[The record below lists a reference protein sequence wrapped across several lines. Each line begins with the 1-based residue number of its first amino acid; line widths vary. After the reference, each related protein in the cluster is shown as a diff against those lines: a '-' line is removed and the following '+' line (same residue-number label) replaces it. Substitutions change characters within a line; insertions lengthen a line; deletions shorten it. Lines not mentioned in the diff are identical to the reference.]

1 MNINIKIFV
10 FMNIIS
16 MFWLHDVNATDL
28 ESKQS
33 CPSGCFCV
41 FDGKVPKRFGLENIC
56 GRGNVAQPV
65 LCDGDSEIFNFVKGI
80 CDDCGVLSCTRD
92 NVSAT
97 YYMDEFSE
105 VFQGIGGMYGFIGED
120 LIVMPT
126 KEGFAGNVG
135 VYQCPN
141 SYPNSAP
148 GAKTLYEC
156 FRYDYVTGAKV
167 YYEPRQN
174 TVKTLTADL
183 QQTLNNANQTVLNL
197 KGILDLVPTTNFHV
211 NNNVIIN
218 NVEVAPVNPDLEI
231 AKQMI
236 DLGITNVPKKL
247 QKNQNN
253 NTNDNYENVE
263 PVNPD
268 LEKAKQMIDLG
279 ITNVP
284 KISDKDKNNKSNN
297 MDNGLTQPMKLRKS
311 VTNKVAPKST
321 LPKTPIKPK
330 L

>member
-1 MNINIKIFV
+1 
-10 FMNIIS
+10 
-16 MFWLHDVNATDL
+16 
-28 ESKQS
+28 
-33 CPSGCFCV
+33 
-41 FDGKVPKRFGLENIC
+41 
-56 GRGNVAQPV
+56 
-65 LCDGDSEIFNFVKGI
+65 
-80 CDDCGVLSCTRD
+80 
-92 NVSAT
+92 
-97 YYMDEFSE
+97 
-105 VFQGIGGMYGFIGED
+105 
-120 LIVMPT
+120 
-126 KEGFAGNVG
+126 
-135 VYQCPN
+135 
-141 SYPNSAP
+141 
-148 GAKTLYEC
+148 
-156 FRYDYVTGAKV
+156 
-167 YYEPRQN
+167 
-174 TVKTLTADL
+174 
-183 QQTLNNANQTVLNL
+183 
-197 KGILDLVPTTNFHV
+197 VPTTNFHV